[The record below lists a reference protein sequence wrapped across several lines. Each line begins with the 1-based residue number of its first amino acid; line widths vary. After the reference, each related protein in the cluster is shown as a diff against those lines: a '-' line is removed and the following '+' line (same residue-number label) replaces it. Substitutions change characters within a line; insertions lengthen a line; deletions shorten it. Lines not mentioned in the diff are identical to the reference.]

1 MKNVTMSRLG
11 GFTLIELLVVVL
23 IIGILAAIA
32 VPQYTKAVEKA
43 RIAEA
48 ISTGRSLVNAI
59 KVAQLANGGPVTW
72 DMLDIEPPTSNT
84 WEYTFWGGPVVAVS
98 KKGTPKEGATKL
110 KAIAAIKN
118 LVPMGLKYSTNC
130 VEGVGPCEPDP
141 SYDHISSLLPRLIS
155 SGSGYVIY
163 VTEFG
168 TQCMAATADYTD
180 FCKEFNKT
188 AK

>member
-84 WEYTFWGGPVVAVS
+84 WEYTFWGGPVVEAAKGGLGG
-98 KKGTPKEGATKL
+98 KKTQ
-110 KAIAAIKN
+110 AIKVIKN
-118 LVPMGLKYSTNC
+118 LVPMGLKYSINC

-141 SYDHISSLLPRLIS
+141 SYDHLAGSLPGLIS
-155 SGSGYVIY
+155 SGSGYAIY
-163 VTEFG
+163 ITEFG
-168 TQCMAATADYTD
+168 TQCMAATADYMD

>member
-1 MKNVTMSRLG
+1 MKNVTKSHLG

-43 RIAEA
+43 RMAEA

-72 DMLDIEPPTSNT
+72 DMLDIEAPTSNT
-84 WEYTFWGGPVVAVS
+84 WEYTFWGGPVVSVS
-98 KKGTPKEGATKL
+98 KKGITETTKI
-110 KAIAAIKN
+110 KAILAIRN
-118 LVPMGLKYSTNC
+118 LVPMGLQYAKNC

-141 SYDHISSLLPRLIS
+141 SYPHRDDRPPLLIS
-155 SGSGYVIY
+155 SGSGYAIY

-168 TQCMAATADYTD
+168 TQCMGATADYTD

>member
-84 WEYTFWGGPVVAVS
+84 WEYTFWGGPVVEAAKGGLGGRGVS
-98 KKGTPKEGATKL
+98 
-110 KAIAAIKN
+110 AIKAVRN
-118 LVPMGLKYSTNC
+118 IIPIGLKSAKEC
-130 VEGVGPCEPDP
+130 VEGVGPCEQNP
-141 SYDHISSLLPRLIS
+141 SYSVNSYTPLSIS
-155 SGSGYVIY
+155 SGSGYAIY
-163 VTEFG
+163 ITEFG
-168 TQCMAATADYTD
+168 TQCMAATADYMD

>member
-43 RIAEA
+43 RMAEA

-84 WEYTFWGGPVVAVS
+84 WEYTFWGGPVVGVS
-98 KKGTPKEGATKL
+98 KKGITEATKVQAVI
-110 KAIAAIKN
+110 AIRN
-118 LVPMGLKYSTNC
+118 LVPMELKNAKKC

-141 SYDHISSLLPRLIS
+141 SHAHLFDFSPSLIS
-155 SGSGYVIY
+155 SGSGYAIH

-168 TQCMAATADYTD
+168 TICRAATADYMD

>member
-98 KKGTPKEGATKL
+98 KKGITKEATKIR
-110 KAIAAIKN
+110 AVAAIKR
-118 LVPMGLKYSTNC
+118 LLPMGLRYSVNC

-141 SYDHISSLLPRLIS
+141 SYDLYDRPPALIS

-168 TQCMAATADYTD
+168 TVCMAATADYTD